1 MIYSLRN
8 AYFHA
13 DKEGIMGSSLIN
25 IFDLEFDEL
34 KNEIVR
40 LGEPAFRAKQVWQ
53 WIYQGINSFD
63 DMTNLP
69 KSFRDKLKS
78 LFYIGGVNIVNKL
91 VSGKDGTRK
100 YLLALKD
107 GKVVESVLMKYHH
120 GNSICLSTQIGC
132 RMGCTFCA
140 SSKLG
145 IDRNLSVGEMVAQV
159 IAVQNDLAEK
169 VSHIVLMGIGEPFDN
184 YDNVIGFLRRM
195 NLPDTLNISY
205 RRMTVSTCGLVP
217 EILKFSEEKFPVNLS
232 ISLHAPNDEIRKTI
246 MPIAKRYS
254 IDKILTACHI
264 YTQKTGRR
272 ITFEYTLIKDVNDRN
287 EHAKELG
294 ERLSGL
300 LCHVNLIPVN
310 AVEGTGYLKSEKDR
324 IENFKRIIEE
334 YGLPVTVRR
343 ELGSDIAASCG
354 QLRKR
359 SIESDR
365 MVD

>member
-1 MIYSLRN
+1 M
-8 AYFHA
+8 
-13 DKEGIMGSSLIN
+13 DSSLIN

-34 KNEIVR
+34 KNEITK

-53 WIYQGINSFD
+53 WIYQGTESFD

-69 KSFRDKLKS
+69 KPFRDKLKG
-78 LFYIGGVNIVNKL
+78 LFYIGGVSIVKKL
-91 VSGKDGTRK
+91 VSQKDGTRK
-100 YLLALKD
+100 YLLALRD
-107 GKVVESVLMKYHH
+107 GKVVESVLMKYHY

-132 RMGCTFCA
+132 RMGCSFCA

-145 IDRNLSVGEMVAQV
+145 IDRNLTTGEMIAQV
-159 IAVQNDLAEK
+159 IGVQRDLGEK
-169 VSHIVLMGIGEPFDN
+169 ISHMVLMGIGEPFDN
-184 YDNVIGFLRRM
+184 YDNVVRFLRRM
-195 NLPDTLNISY
+195 NLPDTLNISF
-205 RRMTVSTCGLVP
+205 RKMTVSTCGLVP
-217 EILKFSEEKFPVNLS
+217 EILRFAEEDFPVNLS
-232 ISLHAPNDEIRKTI
+232 ISLHAPNDEIRKSI
-246 MPIAKRYS
+246 MPIARKYS
-254 IDKILTACHI
+254 IDKILDACHI

-272 ITFEYTLIKDVNDRN
+272 VTFEYTLIKDINDKD

-294 ERLSGL
+294 QRLSGL

-310 AVEGTGYLKSEKDR
+310 AVEGTGYSKSER
-324 IENFKRIIEE
+324 ERVENFKRIVEK

-365 MVD
+365 MVDCGEICGN